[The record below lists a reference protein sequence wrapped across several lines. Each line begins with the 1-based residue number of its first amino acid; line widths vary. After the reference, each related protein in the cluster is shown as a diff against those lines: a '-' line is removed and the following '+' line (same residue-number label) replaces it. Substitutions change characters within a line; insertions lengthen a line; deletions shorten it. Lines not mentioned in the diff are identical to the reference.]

1 MNKKIEA
8 DGRLFNIH
16 MIRAK
21 NGCFLIVCEG
31 EEMKLGS
38 MALSLKIDNRASSS
52 IIIPSK
58 FEDVYSRIFSES
70 ISMMIDGIVIA
81 SLYTITPID
90 AHIAKRLLEEIK
102 ELCKT

>member
-1 MNKKIEA
+1 
-8 DGRLFNIH
+8 
-16 MIRAK
+16 
-21 NGCFLIVCEG
+21 
-31 EEMKLGS
+31 MKLGS

-102 ELCKT
+102 ELFKT